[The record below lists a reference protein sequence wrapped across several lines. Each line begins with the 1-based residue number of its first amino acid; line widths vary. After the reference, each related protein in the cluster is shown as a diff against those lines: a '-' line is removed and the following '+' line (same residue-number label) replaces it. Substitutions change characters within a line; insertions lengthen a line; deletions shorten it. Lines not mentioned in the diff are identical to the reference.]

1 MASRE
6 NTTLQGT
13 IIALIIVLLIMFVVA
28 FLLNN
33 ERNKQMAAAASAAQ
47 QAQSAQ
53 EGLRT
58 AQTEA
63 NSFKK
68 WMGFKEEDNLTTVE
82 AAFKK
87 DVEQYGAT
95 FDEADQAYSRMVAN
109 LAAENRKLAA
119 AEANAKNEIKN
130 LKTKLLATETEK
142 NKQIEQFS
150 KEAQSA
156 KADLAAERAKF
167 NQGREAMNADKDKL
181 SEQLTGIRQEID
193 KTKSEAAAATKK
205 QQEEVAG
212 LSRDIEILRG
222 NQLDPDP
229 FAQPEDGLISW
240 VNQKER
246 KVWLNLG
253 SEDSLRP
260 QVTFSVYSGD
270 EADALKADIKGSIEV
285 TKILGPH
292 MAEARITKDIPTRPM
307 MEGDKVYSQV
317 WNPGRQVGFA
327 LAGILDMDG
336 DGKND
341 IQELKSVIALNNGKV
356 DAEPG
361 ENGTVAGEMTVDTR
375 YLILGEFPE
384 TTVTDRENQI
394 KAWQTMTESADR
406 LGIET
411 IALDEFLNL
420 MGWKADRKTVGLGSS
435 ANPEDFPASRGGDYH
450 PPRNTTGKSNFRPR
464 KPQPTY

>member
-33 ERNKQMAAAASAAQ
+33 ERNKQMAAAASA
-47 QAQSAQ
+47 
-53 EGLRT
+53 T
-58 AQTEA
+58 AQADEQRRAAGEAQGEA
-63 NSFKK
+63 NSYKQ
-68 WMGFKEEDNLTTVE
+68 WMGFSESDTLATVE
-82 AAFKK
+82 AAYKK
-87 DVEQYGAT
+87 DMEQYGAT
-95 FDEADQAYSRMVAN
+95 FDEADRVYSRLVAN
-109 LAAENRKLAA
+109 LAKENRDLAA
-119 AEANAKNEIKN
+119 AEANAKAEVKN
-130 LKTKLLATETEK
+130 LKETLLATETEK

-150 KEAQSA
+150 KEAQAA
-156 KADLAAERAKF
+156 KAELAEERSKF

-181 SEQLTGIRQEID
+181 SEQLAGIRQEID
-193 KTKSEAAAATKK
+193 RTKSDAAVATKK
-205 QQEEVAG
+205 QQEEVVG

-229 FAQPEDGLISW
+229 FAQPEDGLVSW
-240 VNQKER
+240 VNQAEQ

-270 EADALKADIKGSIEV
+270 EADALKAELKGSIEV

-292 MAEARITKDIPTRPM
+292 MAEARITKDKPTRPL

-327 LAGILDMDG
+327 LAGVLDMDG

-341 IQELKSVIALNNGKV
+341 IEELKSVIALNNGKV

-361 ENGTVAGEMTVDTR
+361 EDGAVAGEMTVDTR

-384 TTVTDRENQI
+384 STVANRENQV
-394 KAWQTMTESADR
+394 KAWEVMTEAADR

-411 IALDEFLNL
+411 ITLGEFLNL
-420 MGWKADRKTVGLGSS
+420 MGWKADRRTVELGRS
-435 ANPEDFPASRGGDYH
+435 ADSGDFPADRGGDYR
-450 PPRNTTGKSNFRPR
+450 PPQNTTGKSNFRPR

>member
-6 NTTLQGT
+6 NTALQGT
-13 IIALIIVLLIMFVVA
+13 IIALIIVLLLTLVGL
-28 FLLNN
+28 FLINN
-33 ERNKQMAAAASAAQ
+33 ERKKQEVAYNAEKARADKSFQ
-47 QAQSAQ
+47 DGSQAIAES
-53 EGLRT
+53 
-58 AQTEA
+58 QTY
-63 NSFKK
+63 KK
-68 WMGFKEEDNLTTVE
+68 WMGFDEQDAMSTIE
-82 AAFKK
+82 AAYKK
-87 DVEQYGAT
+87 DIEQYGAT
-95 FDEADQAYSRMVAN
+95 FDEADRVYSRLVAN
-109 LAAENRKLAA
+109 LAKENRDLAA
-119 AEANAKNEIKN
+119 AEANAKQEVKN
-130 LKTKLLATETEK
+130 LKEKLLATETEK

-150 KEAQSA
+150 KDAQDA
-156 KADLAAERAKF
+156 KSELAEERARF
-167 NQGREAMNADKDKL
+167 NQGREAMNTDKDKL
-181 SEQLTGIRQEID
+181 AEQLRGIRGEID
-193 KTKSEAAAATKK
+193 QTKSEAAAATKK

-240 VNQKER
+240 VNQKEQ

-292 MAEARITKDIPTRPM
+292 MAEARITKDKPTRPL
-307 MEGDKVYSQV
+307 MEGDKIYSQV

-336 DGKND
+336 DSKND
-341 IQELKSVIALNNGKV
+341 IEELKSVIVLNNGKV

-384 TTVTDRENQI
+384 SSVADGESQRQ
-394 KAWQTMTESADR
+394 AWQKMTESADR

-411 IALDEFLNL
+411 ITLGEFLNL
-420 MGWKADRKTVGLGSS
+420 MGWKADRRTVELGLTADPS
-435 ANPEDFPASRGGDYH
+435 DFPADRGGDYH
-450 PPRNTTGKSNFRPR
+450 PPKNTTGKSNFRPR